1 MFQFTT
7 FSPNNLSLNDII
19 MKLKFKLILGVFV
32 ALLLSFKNINAQ
44 LLWEISGNNLNHNSY
59 VYGTIHIVPKDKF
72 VVKPHVETAFNS
84 ASHLIQEVD
93 LNLSTREMLD
103 MAQSMTLPK
112 GTTLQGL
119 LGDAEYPT
127 RPKLRNCTKIL
138 KKKKFKK
145 YSRLKPFFFSSLLL
159 VEQLGKTE
167 GYEKYFFSQASKAK
181 KTESGLETMQQQM
194 AVVETIAL
202 KDQAQ
207 MLVSS
212 LGSEM
217 TEYNRLLEKYLNED
231 LISVQHLIEEETD
244 DMGSFNENFLVK
256 RNENW
261 IPKLEAFMAKES
273 CFIAVGAAH
282 LPGELG
288 VISLLKSKG
297 YTVRPVLIEN

>member
-1 MFQFTT
+1 MRSH
-7 FSPNNLSLNDII
+7 FSKYLYL
-19 MKLKFKLILGVFV
+19 FLGIVINIH
-32 ALLLSFKNINAQ
+32 NINAQ
-44 LLWEISGNNLNHNSY
+44 LLWEISGNNLNHKSY
-59 VYGTIHIVPKDKF
+59 LYGTIHIVPKEKF
-72 VVKPHVETAFNS
+72 VVKPHVEQAFN
-84 ASHLIQEVD
+84 ASNHLIQEVD

-103 MAQSMTLPK
+103 MAKSMTLPK

-119 LGDAEYPT
+119 LGDAEYQ
-127 RPKLRNCTKIL
+127 KLQAYCINQLKM

-167 GYEKYFFSQASKAK
+167 GYEKYFSSQASKAK
-181 KTESGLETMQQQM
+181 MTESGLETMQQQM

-207 MLVSS
+207 MLVGS

-217 TEYNRLLEKYLNED
+217 TEFNRLLEKYLNED
-231 LISVQHLIEEETD
+231 LNSVQQLIEEETD
-244 DMGSFNENFLVK
+244 DMGSFNENFLIK

-282 LPGELG
+282 LPGERG
-288 VISLLKSKG
+288 VINLLKSKG
-297 YTVRPVLIEN
+297 YTVRPVLN

>member
-1 MFQFTT
+1 
-7 FSPNNLSLNDII
+7 
-19 MKLKFKLILGVFV
+19 MKKVLYLILLQCIYSNV
-32 ALLLSFKNINAQ
+32 NAQ
-44 LLWEISGNNLNHNSY
+44 LLWEISGNNLNHKSY
-59 VYGTIHIVPKDKF
+59 LYGTIHIVPKDKF

-119 LGDAEYPT
+119 LGDAEYQ
-127 RPKLRNCTKIL
+127 KLQAYCINQLKM

-167 GYEKYFFSQASKAK
+167 GYEKYFSSQASKAK
-181 KTESGLETMQQQM
+181 KNESGLETMQQQM

-207 MLVSS
+207 MLVGS

-217 TEYNRLLEKYLNED
+217 TEFNRLLDKYLNED
-231 LISVQHLIEEETD
+231 LNSVQQLIEEETD

-261 IPKLEAFMAKES
+261 IPKLEAFMSKES

-282 LPGELG
+282 LPGERG

-297 YTVRPVLIEN
+297 YTVRPVINEN

>member
-1 MFQFTT
+1 MRSN
-7 FSPNNLSLNDII
+7 FSKYLYL
-19 MKLKFKLILGVFV
+19 FLGIVINIH
-32 ALLLSFKNINAQ
+32 NINAQ
-44 LLWEISGNNLNHNSY
+44 LLWEISGNNLNHKSY
-59 VYGTIHIVPKDKF
+59 LYGTIHIVPKEKF
-72 VVKPHVETAFNS
+72 VVKPHVEQAFN
-84 ASHLIQEVD
+84 ASTHLIQEVD
-93 LNLSTREMLD
+93 LNLSTREMID

-119 LGDAEYPT
+119 LGDAEYQ
-127 RPKLRNCTKIL
+127 KLQTYCINQLKM

-167 GYEKYFFSQASKAK
+167 GYEKYFSSQASKAK
-181 KTESGLETMQQQM
+181 MTESGLETMQQQM

-207 MLVSS
+207 MLVGS

-217 TEYNRLLEKYLNED
+217 TEFNRLLEKYLNED
-231 LISVQHLIEEETD
+231 LNSVQQLIEEETD

-282 LPGELG
+282 LPGERG
-288 VISLLKSKG
+288 VINLLKSKG
-297 YTVRPVLIEN
+297 YTVRPVLN

>member
-1 MFQFTT
+1 MNAHF
-7 FSPNNLSLNDII
+7 LNY
-19 MKLKFKLILGVFV
+19 LYCF
-32 ALLLSFKNINAQ
+32 LLFLLNIQSVKAQ
-44 LLWEISGNNLNHNSY
+44 LLWEISGNNLNQKSY
-59 VYGTIHIVPKDKF
+59 LYGTIHIVPKDKF
-72 VVKPHVETAFNS
+72 VVKPHVETAFNA

-93 LNLSTREMLD
+93 LNLSTREMLS

-119 LGDAEYPT
+119 LGDADYQ
-127 RPKLRNCTKIL
+127 KLQSYCINRLKM

-167 GYEKYFFSQASKAK
+167 GYEKYFSSQASKEK
-181 KTESGLETMQQQM
+181 KTESGLETMQQQL
-194 AVVETIAL
+194 AVVETITL

-207 MLVSS
+207 MLVGS

-217 TEYNRLLEKYLNED
+217 TEFNRLLDKYLNED
-231 LISVQHLIEEETD
+231 LNAVQQLIEEETD
-244 DMGSFNENFLVK
+244 SMGSFNENFLVK

-261 IPKLEAFMAKES
+261 IPILEVFIAKES

-282 LPGELG
+282 LPGENG
-288 VISLLKSKG
+288 VINLLKSKG
-297 YTVRPVLIEN
+297 YTVRPVLPEN

>member
-1 MFQFTT
+1 MRSH
-7 FSPNNLSLNDII
+7 FSKYLYL
-19 MKLKFKLILGVFV
+19 FLGIVINIH
-32 ALLLSFKNINAQ
+32 NINAQ
-44 LLWEISGNNLNHNSY
+44 LLWEISGNNLNHKSY
-59 VYGTIHIVPKDKF
+59 LYGTIHIVPKEKF
-72 VVKPHVETAFNS
+72 VVKPHVEQAFN
-84 ASHLIQEVD
+84 ASTHLIQEVD
-93 LNLSTREMLD
+93 LNLSTREMID

-119 LGDAEYPT
+119 LGDAEYQ
-127 RPKLRNCTKIL
+127 KLQTYCINQLKM

-167 GYEKYFFSQASKAK
+167 GYEKYFSSQASKAK
-181 KTESGLETMQQQM
+181 MTESGLETMQQQM

-207 MLVSS
+207 MLVGS

-217 TEYNRLLEKYLNED
+217 TEFNRLLEKYLNED
-231 LISVQHLIEEETD
+231 LNSVQQLIEEETD

-282 LPGELG
+282 LPGERG
-288 VISLLKSKG
+288 VINLLKSKG
-297 YTVRPVLIEN
+297 YTVRPVLN

>member
-1 MFQFTT
+1 
-7 FSPNNLSLNDII
+7 
-19 MKLKFKLILGVFV
+19 MKKILFLF
-32 ALLLSFKNINAQ
+32 LLQSIYSNVNAQ
-44 LLWEISGNNLNHNSY
+44 LLWEISGNNLNHKSY
-59 VYGTIHIVPKDKF
+59 LYGTIHIVPKEKF
-72 VVKPHVETAFNS
+72 VVKPHVEQAFN
-84 ASHLIQEVD
+84 ASTHLIQEVD
-93 LNLSTREMLD
+93 LNLSTREMID

-119 LGDAEYPT
+119 LGDAEYQ
-127 RPKLRNCTKIL
+127 KLQAYCINQLKM

-167 GYEKYFFSQASKAK
+167 GYEKYFSSQASKAK
-181 KTESGLETMQQQM
+181 MTESGLETMQQQM

-207 MLVSS
+207 MLVGS

-217 TEYNRLLEKYLNED
+217 TEFNRLLEKYLNED
-231 LISVQHLIEEETD
+231 LNSVQQLIEEETD

-282 LPGELG
+282 LPGERG
-288 VISLLKSKG
+288 VINLLKSKG
-297 YTVRPVLIEN
+297 YTVRPVLN

>member
-1 MFQFTT
+1 MYLF
-7 FSPNNLSLNDII
+7 
-19 MKLKFKLILGVFV
+19 LGIVINIH
-32 ALLLSFKNINAQ
+32 NINAQ
-44 LLWEISGNNLNHNSY
+44 LLWEISGNNLNHKSY
-59 VYGTIHIVPKDKF
+59 LYGTIHIVPKEKF
-72 VVKPHVETAFNS
+72 VVKPHVEQAFN
-84 ASHLIQEVD
+84 ASTHLIQEVD
-93 LNLSTREMLD
+93 LNLSTREMID

-119 LGDAEYPT
+119 LGDAEYQ
-127 RPKLRNCTKIL
+127 KLQTYCINQLKM

-167 GYEKYFFSQASKAK
+167 GYEKYFSSQASKAK
-181 KTESGLETMQQQM
+181 MTESGLETMQQQM

-207 MLVSS
+207 MLVGS

-217 TEYNRLLEKYLNED
+217 TEFNRLLEKYLNED
-231 LISVQHLIEEETD
+231 LNSVQQLIEEETD

-282 LPGELG
+282 LPGERG
-288 VISLLKSKG
+288 VINLLKSKG
-297 YTVRPVLIEN
+297 YTVRPVLN